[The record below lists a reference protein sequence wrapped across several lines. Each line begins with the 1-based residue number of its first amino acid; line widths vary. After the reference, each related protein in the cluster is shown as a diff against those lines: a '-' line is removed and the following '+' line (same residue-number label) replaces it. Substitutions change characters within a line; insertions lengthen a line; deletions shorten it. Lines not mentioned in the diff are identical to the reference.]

1 MKKQLFAVVVGA
13 ALAFPLFA
21 QAEGTYIGA
30 NVGRSELKLSDEEGS
45 IKKSDTGYKAYAG
58 YDFTQN
64 FGAEAGYVDFGKLT
78 QNDGGAKLEVKN
90 HAFYVAATGTLPLNE
105 QFSLFAK
112 AGVAQNR
119 TKLTVSVLNF
129 RDSESKNKTSAIF
142 GIGAA
147 YNINKNLSAV
157 AEYEN
162 FGKVASEDG
171 AKLKADLLSIGLRYK
186 F

>member
-1 MKKQLFAVVVGA
+1 MKKQLFAAVVGA

-30 NVGRSELKLSDEEGS
+30 NVGRSEMKLSIDEAGS
-45 IKKSDTGYKAYAG
+45 TKKSNTGYKAYAG

-78 QNDGGAKLEVKN
+78 TTFDGDKLDVKS

-112 AGVAQNR
+112 AGVSQNR
-119 TKLTVSVLNF
+119 TKVSVVGENVN
-129 RDSESKNKTSAIF
+129 DSTNKTSAIF

-147 YNINKNLSAV
+147 YHFDKKLSLV

-162 FGKVASEDG
+162 FGKVANGDD
-171 AKLKADLLSIGLRYK
+171 AKLKADMLSIGLRYK